1 MDDYGNAFICVD
13 RYLGTSTDSITINR
27 IFLATKDWVE
37 NLRAFVIML
46 L

>member
-13 RYLGTSTDSITINR
+13 RYLGTSTDIITINR
-27 IFLATKDWVE
+27 IFHATKDWVE
-37 NLRAFVIML
+37 NLHAFVVIL